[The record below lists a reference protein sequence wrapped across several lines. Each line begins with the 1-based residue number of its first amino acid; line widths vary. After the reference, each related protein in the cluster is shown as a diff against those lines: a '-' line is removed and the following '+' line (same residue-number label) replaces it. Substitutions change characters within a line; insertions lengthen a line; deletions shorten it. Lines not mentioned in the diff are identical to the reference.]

1 MLSPIMKNI
10 VNDLDVDALEA
21 FVADVAANP
30 EHGKMRF
37 GVTTRWTGQMR
48 SESRAEP
55 IELGGETIA
64 RDFTIA
70 ADEPEQIFGSNE
82 APNPQELLLAALN
95 ACMTVGYVEGA
106 AMRGIR
112 LDKLEIETRGE
123 LDLRGMLQLSETVP
137 PGYPAIDYIV
147 RISGDGTP
155 EQFAEI
161 HAEVQKVSPNF
172 DNLARAIRMNATIQ
186 VEAVGENEPA
196 DAE

>member
-10 VNDLDVDALEA
+10 VNDIDVDALEG
-21 FVADVAANP
+21 FVADVGANP
-30 EHGKMRF
+30 EQATMQF
-37 GVTTRWTGQMR
+37 GITTRWTGQLR

-55 IELGGETIA
+55 IVMGNGETIE

-106 AMRGIR
+106 AVRGIR
-112 LDKLEIETRGE
+112 LSKLEIATRGE
-123 LDLRGMLQLSETVP
+123 LDLRGLLQLSDTVP
-137 PGYPAIDYIV
+137 PGYPAIDYVV
-147 RISGDGTP
+147 RIAGDGTP

-172 DNLARAIRMNATIQ
+172 DNLARAIRMNASLQ
-186 VEAVGENEPA
+186 VEPA
-196 DAE
+196 DAD